1 MGRAEHF
8 HRTVFRTP
16 ARLGA
21 AGGRNFRD
29 AVLELSGREF
39 RVGAGVGGGAVAVRR
54 RDRADRRMAV
64 AHGLKRRGNSPR
76 LPAKNTSHCRAGAKT
91 LLIVAATTPASGNP
105 QRKSSSQRRT
115 SAMELTRRHALTG
128 AATIAA
134 APLLPSMPARAA
146 APAADKQAPS
156 FYRYKV
162 GDIQVTVVSDGRNTF
177 PLEESFITNAKKEEV
192 NAALE
197 KAFLPRD
204 IMTIYFAPLVL
215 NTGGKVVVVDT
226 GNGPIAK
233 VNSKGAAG
241 QFADN
246 MAAAGFDP
254 KAVDMVV
261 ISHFHTDHV
270 NGLLTADGTPAFPNA
285 EVLVPATEW
294 KFWMDDGE
302 MSRAP
307 AARMQGLFKNNRNVF
322 EAGLKKKVT
331 PYEWGKEVAPG
342 LLAVE
347 SVGHTPGHTSY
358 VLSSGSGKVF
368 IQSDVTNNP
377 NPFATNPGWHAFF
390 DQDGDV
396 AEKTRRQ
403 IYDMV
408 AVEKLQVQGFHYPFP
423 GLGHVEK
430 DGSGY
435 RVVSAPWNPV
445 I

>member
-1 MGRAEHF
+1 
-8 HRTVFRTP
+8 
-16 ARLGA
+16 
-21 AGGRNFRD
+21 
-29 AVLELSGREF
+29 
-39 RVGAGVGGGAVAVRR
+39 
-54 RDRADRRMAV
+54 
-64 AHGLKRRGNSPR
+64 
-76 LPAKNTSHCRAGAKT
+76 
-91 LLIVAATTPASGNP
+91 
-105 QRKSSSQRRT
+105 
-115 SAMELTRRHALTG
+115 MELTRRHALAG
-128 AATIAA
+128 AAALAA
-134 APLLPSMPARAA
+134 APLLPAISAQRP
-146 APAADKQAPS
+146 PHPVADKQAPS

-177 PLEESFITNAKKEEV
+177 PLEDSFITNAKKEEV

-204 IMTIYFAPLVL
+204 VFTIYFAPLVI
-215 NTGGKVVVVDT
+215 NTGGKLVVLDT
-226 GNGPIAK
+226 GNGALAK
-233 VNSKGAAG
+233 VNSKGANG
-241 QFADN
+241 LFADN

-307 AARMQGLFKNNRNVF
+307 AGRMQGLFKNNRNVF

-347 SVGHTPGHTSY
+347 TVGHTPGHTSY

-390 DQDGDV
+390 DQDADV
-396 AEKTRRQ
+396 AEKTRRRV
-403 IYDMV
+403 YDMV
-408 AVEKLQVQGFHYPFP
+408 VAEKLQVQGFHYPFP
-423 GLGHVEK
+423 GLGNVEK
-430 DGSGY
+430 DGAGY
-435 RVVSAPWNPV
+435 RVVPAPWNPGGSGGPLSFRGAHRV
-445 I
+445 GRSRLDVRTRIQPARQVLILGLRQAAHPGMTVFESYRTPRAAFIAAPMINALTILIARRRRIFAVWADVRV